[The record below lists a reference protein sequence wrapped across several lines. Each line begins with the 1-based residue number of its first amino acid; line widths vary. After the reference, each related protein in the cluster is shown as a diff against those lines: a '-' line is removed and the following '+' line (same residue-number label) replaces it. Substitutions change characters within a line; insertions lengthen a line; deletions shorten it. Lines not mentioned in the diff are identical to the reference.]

1 MLLKKFTL
9 DLGAILLLV
18 FAGCAGTAQKTTSDN
33 SQTMGEKL
41 DSQKIN
47 NTVAQEARAHNYV
60 EISFDQGSAT
70 LSDSAKT
77 SLDAVVEQARTS
89 GKIDEVLVF
98 SWADEEFPSKNLKK
112 LSKQQRDLAEKRGDA
127 IEKYMKSKRSLDV
140 DSYSMAER
148 SNALSRW
155 FNTTD
160 SKLKNAFTSAGLPTS
175 ADSNQYPSKAS
186 HAVILVKVE

>member
-1 MLLKKFTL
+1 MLLKKL
-9 DLGAILLLV
+9 NLEVVLPLV
-18 FAGCAGTAQKTTSDN
+18 FVGCAGTAQKTTPVN
-33 SQTMGEKL
+33 SPTIMSEKA

-47 NTVAQEARAHNYV
+47 NTVAQEAKAHNFV

-70 LSDSAKT
+70 LSESAKA

-98 SWADEEFPSKNLKK
+98 SWSDEEFPSKNLKK
-112 LSKQQRDLAEKRGDA
+112 LSKQQRELAEKRNEA
-127 IEKYMKSKRSLDV
+127 ISKHIKSQKSVDV
-140 DSYSMAER
+140 DTYSMAER

-160 SKLKNAFTSAGLPTS
+160 NKLKNAFTAAGLPTS
-175 ADSNQYPSKAS
+175 ADSHQYPSKAS
-186 HAVILVKVE
+186 HAVILVKVD